1 MTLQDNA
8 AGAAGAAVPAWTA
21 ETRFS
26 DWLRDGAEP
35 FWTAAAGHRFTREL
49 ADDSLPDAV
58 YRRYLIQDYLFLD
71 LLVRVVGHAIAAA
84 PSLEARITLSRFL
97 AAVTGEENTYF
108 LRSFEA
114 LGVDQATL
122 RTATPNAPTAA
133 FEEIMLGAAQG
144 GDYADVLSVLLPVE
158 WVYLTWAQAVAD
170 QTPARFYLREW
181 IALHAVPAFADFVGW
196 LRAEMDREG
205 AALPPHRQERLA
217 ASFRRIAEQ
226 EVAFFD
232 AAYE

>member
-1 MTLQDNA
+1 MSLHDNA
-8 AGAAGAAVPAWTA
+8 AAAPAWDPA
-21 ETRFS
+21 TRFS
-26 DWLRDGAEP
+26 DWLRRGAEP
-35 FWTAAAGHRFTREL
+35 FWSAAAGHRFTREL

-71 LLVRVVGHAIAAA
+71 LLVRIVGQAIAKA

-114 LGVDQATL
+114 LGVDQTTL
-122 RTATPNAPTAA
+122 RETAPNAPTAA
-133 FEEIMLGAAQG
+133 FREIMLGAAEG
-144 GDYADVLSVLLPVE
+144 GDYADVLSALLPVE

-170 QTPARFYLREW
+170 RKPGRFYLREW
-181 IALHAVPAFADFVGW
+181 IELHSIPAFADFVGW
-196 LRAEMDREG
+196 LREEMDREG
-205 AALPPHRQERLA
+205 AALPPDRQARLA
-217 ASFRRIAEQ
+217 GTFRRIAEQ

-232 AAYE
+232 AAYS